1 MALPIALRN
10 VIHSIPAEYFDEF
23 FKAVSGSPATKAKL
37 YAIGIRSVPDLI
49 QAFYKEDKSLYEQM
63 YQCVE
68 PILLVGGFLPM
79 VGVVFNVLDAVFCYL
94 LGRWVD
100 FVIDVICIAFCG
112 VPGLK
117 GAFKTLV
124 PLCKHVKIRGTQL
137 LAGVVKKTK
146 MFGFGTPSTKEI
158 SAVLK
163 DMANVLETTVGNL
176 YAGVEDALEII
187 AKKTASAATHG
198 TAIHGTATFGTV
210 NPAVSPKNWNSI
222 HTIDESMY
230 RTTSFDLKKEY
241 GIIREADKRVKGS
254 HYEFNST
261 NASRLWRGAFSIFHG
276 I

>member
-10 VIHSIPAEYFDEF
+10 VIHSIPAEYFNEF

-37 YAIGIRSVPDLI
+37 NAIGIRSVPDLI

-63 YQCVE
+63 YHCVE

-124 PLCKHVKIRGTQL
+124 PLCKHVKIRGMQL
-137 LAGVVKKTK
+137 LDGVVKKTK
-146 MFGFGTPSTKEI
+146 VFGFGTPSTKEV

-163 DMANVLETTVGNL
+163 EMSNVLEKMVGNL
-176 YAGVEDALEII
+176 SAGIEDALEII

-198 TAIHGTATFGTV
+198 TAIHGPATFGTV
-210 NPAVSPKNWNSI
+210 NPAVSPKKWNSI
-222 HTIDESMY
+222 FTIEESVY
-230 RTTSFDLKKEY
+230 KIPPYDLREKYAIIDGGRQLVGKSF
-241 GIIREADKRVKGS
+241 
-254 HYEFNST
+254 YEFRST
-261 NASRLWRGAFSIFHG
+261 NAARLWGSSFSIFK
-276 I
+276 